1 MIVILKKDVQGTGKA
16 GDIVEVSDGFACNM
30 LVPRGLAIEATKG
43 NIHSL
48 EKQKELQQKKLAD
61 QKAHAEK
68 TAAELKSKKV
78 VIKTKAGEGGRLFG
92 SITSKDIADA
102 IEKQLGMKIDK
113 KRIDLE
119 GPLKQLGTYD
129 VTIKLFQEIKG
140 VLKVELTN

>member
-16 GDIVEVSDGFACNM
+16 GDIVEVSDGFARNM

-102 IEKQLGMKIDK
+102 IEKQLGMKVDK

-129 VTIKLFQEIKG
+129 VTIKLFQETKG